1 MSNKGPSY
9 GLSREVQQ
17 KIDSKYDQDLEGKLV
32 DWIMA
37 QCGSGVGR
45 PQPGKGGFQSWLKD
59 GCVLCELINSLYG
72 TRKPIRAVK
81 SSPMAFKQMEQ
92 IALFLK
98 AAESYGITKT
108 DMFQTV
114 DLFEGKDL
122 AAVQRTLMAL
132 GCLAVTKEDG
142 NYKGD
147 PNWFHRKAQEN
158 KREFSDEQLN
168 EGKTVIG
175 LQMGTNRGASQAGM
189 TGYGQ
194 PRQIINNNP

>member
-17 KIDSKYDQDLEGKLV
+17 KIDKKYDQDLEERLV
-32 DWIMA
+32 EWIMA
-37 QCGSGVGR
+37 QCGSAVGR
-45 PQPGKGGFQSWLKD
+45 PDEGKVGFQSWLKD
-59 GCVLCELINSLYG
+59 GCVLCQLINSLYG
-72 TRKPIRAVK
+72 PNKPIK
-81 SSPMAFKQMEQ
+81 TIKTSTMAFKQMEQ
-92 IALFLK
+92 ISLFLD
-98 AAESYGITKT
+98 AAEKYGITKT

-132 GCLAVTKEDG
+132 GCLAVTKADG
-142 NYKGD
+142 HYKGD

-158 KREFSDEQLN
+158 KRDFSEEQLQQ
-168 EGKTVIG
+168 GKNVIG
-175 LQMGTNRGASQAGM
+175 LQMGTNAGASQAGM

-194 PRQIINNNP
+194 PRQIIN